1 MVGIL
6 DEHCCHRQVSLVI
19 GRCEGNGIRCLFH
32 GWKFAVDGT
41 VMETPNVP
49 DPAFKTRV
57 KAKAYPVREK
67 GGLIWAYLGPP
78 ELEPAFPHYP
88 WFDVPDS
95 NRINAYA
102 VDNCNYVQVFEALV
116 NSSHLNILHTD
127 GLGASKKLE
136 NLNFAA
142 AADMAFDAGPR
153 IEVDDTD
160 FGFHYAALRGGEAP
174 GQETHVRITAVTAP
188 FFVANPN
195 EDLWMCVVPIND
207 YQCVHFHVFFHPE
220 RRMNEEPLRSNMLKH
235 VGLDDEALRNYN
247 MTYDTV
253 AAPGGPDRRNHFLQN
268 RASLKQGKFSG
279 FHSFTQEDAA
289 VVMSAGPIKDRTQE
303 TLGPSRRR
311 GHALLP
317 HDDSDGEIGRGRRI
331 ADRRRRRSPSHTGP
345 QRNPPARGGLA
356 RARAAASRDQP
367 LARGARDRGHSLLKR
382 RGGRLCRRGET
393 SLDLE
398 PAIRRP
404 SRLPVARGAA
414 VSCERRVERSA
425 RANRL
430 RRVDRLCR
438 CARPV
443 VCEPAAIDAGSP
455 CGAHP

>member
-1 MVGIL
+1 MLTRENNELICRVGPDTPMGKALRRYWLPVLQSSDLPSPDCDPFPLEILGDRFVAFRNTDGVVGVL
-6 DEHCCHRQVSLVI
+6 DEHCCHRQASLVI

-49 DPAFKTRV
+49 DEHFKTRV
-57 KAKAYPVREK
+57 KAKAYPVREA
-67 GGLIWAYLGPP
+67 GGLVWAYLGPP

-116 NSSHLNILHTD
+116 DSSHLNILHMD

-174 GQETHVRITAVTAP
+174 GQDVHVRVTAVTAP

-220 RRMNEEPLRSNMLKH
+220 RRMNEEPSRSKMLKH

-253 AAPGGPDRRNHFLQN
+253 AAPGAPDRRNHFLQN
-268 RASLKQGKFSG
+268 RKWLKEGRFSG
-279 FHSFTQEDAA
+279 FHSFTQEDGA
-289 VVMSAGPIKDRTQE
+289 VVMSAGPIKDRTK
-303 TLGPSRRR
+303 
-311 GHALLP
+311 
-317 HDDSDGEIGRGRRI
+317 EILAPADAAVMRYYRMMIQLAKSVAAGKPPIGVDADPRRI
-331 ADRRRRRSPSHTGP
+331 QGRNASVPYGTDWRS
-345 QRNPPARGGLA
+345 LA
-356 RARAAASRDQP
+356 PGHRVTNRWRAARES
-367 LARGARDRGHSLLKR
+367 
-382 RGGRLCRRGET
+382 E
-393 SLDLE
+393 
-398 PAIRRP
+398 
-404 SRLPVARGAA
+404 AA
-414 VSCERRVERSA
+414 A
-425 RANRL
+425 T
-430 RRVDRLCR
+430 
-438 CARPV
+438 
-443 VCEPAAIDAGSP
+443 
-455 CGAHP
+455 